1 MITEVIPLGTA
12 SAMPTRERHL
22 SSTAVVCGGSMVL
35 FDCGEGTQF
44 RMMQAG
50 LKRPRID
57 AVFITHLHGD
67 HYFGLMGLLSTL
79 ALLKRTAPLTLVGPA
94 GLEALLQKLPGVR
107 ADELTFSI
115 EHVAL
120 WDDLVHAVVFETEDF
135 TVEARPVEHRVFT
148 VGYRFQEKTR
158 PGRLD
163 VDRARALGV
172 TEYRHYRALKAG
184 EAVTLDDGSV
194 VLPEAVVGPPRPG
207 QAFAYITDTRPCE
220 AAVTLARDAAL
231 LYHEATFGDDL
242 PERAAETGHSTAR
255 QAAEIARRAGAA
267 RLLLGHFSARY
278 KDVSGLVEEA
288 RSVFQNT
295 EAAEELKRYN
305 FFRGPGKI
313 SWGGKI

>member
-1 MITEVIPLGTA
+1 MTTQIIPLGTA
-12 SAMPTRERHL
+12 SAMPARERHL

-44 RMMQAG
+44 RMIQAG
-50 LKRPRID
+50 LKRTRFD

-79 ALLKRTAPLTLVGPA
+79 ALLNRTAPLTLVGPA
-94 GLEALLQKLPGVR
+94 GIEALLQALPGVR
-107 ADELTFSI
+107 ADELTFPI
-115 EHVAL
+115 EHVTL
-120 WDDLVHAVVFETEDF
+120 WDDLVHETVFETDEY

-184 EAVTLDDGSV
+184 EAVTLDDRRV

-207 QAFAYITDTRPCE
+207 RAFAYITDTRPCE
-220 AAVTLARDAAL
+220 TAVTLARDAAL

-242 PERAAETGHSTAR
+242 LERAVDTAHSTAR
-255 QAAEIARRAGAA
+255 QAAEIARRAGVEK
-267 RLLLGHFSARY
+267 LILGHFSARY
-278 KDVSGLVEEA
+278 KDVSGLVKEA

-305 FFRGPGKI
+305 FFRPAEKN
-313 SWGGKI
+313 